1 MKNAWILLLFIG
13 QACFAQSFYAYD
25 NYVPWEKIVSKN
37 GYCDLKGGNYEKQPR
52 FDKLYAYDGKTAH
65 VCRDNK
71 MGVIDGITGEIII
84 PVKYPFIGAP
94 DDGYFIFK
102 SDTNGR
108 FGVMNEKGE
117 LIIPPKYYRLA
128 QINDEKLCF
137 VSDNTIGIMGLD
149 QKIHLSYPNKNASH
163 AVINQ
168 LGFYQ
173 NFSGLTHSY
182 HLPVGQYMIAY
193 GDRIL
198 VPEFNRDKEFSVLLS
213 DLKGNQLSKKYDDIL
228 YLSETH
234 FAFKENEFYGVLD
247 RNGKELVPADYTRIQ
262 LLENNDFLLKTKDGT
277 YVLKGANE
285 DIKFNSPYCMAL
297 NNNRFLVQKN
307 DLFGMLNRKKDTLL
321 PFNFKKV
328 VVYDA
333 NCLQVQFNRF
343 EFGLPTSLPRTQ
355 VSYSY
360 YTMDSLGTS
369 LSDTM
374 HASYVY
380 TFDSEGL
387 GLDLLSSLPVLPK
400 WENLSNQQHP
410 THSKSYTV
418 FSVDKGLSPF
428 AYYQSKPLEGVL
440 NRKGDTL
447 VDAKK
452 YHLVRG
458 INPSTFIVKNR
469 KGKSGVMN
477 SSGDII
483 IDFKYDSFQ
492 TDACGI
498 LAYLEKEYHFF
509 DFDGNKVFELDVSSG
524 QHIFFNEY
532 GTLVY
537 KNEIFSKNK

>member
-1 MKNAWILLLFIG
+1 MKNIWILLLFLG
-13 QACFAQSFYAYD
+13 QACFAQTLYSYD
-25 NYVPWEKIVSKN
+25 YYLPWDKIVSKN
-37 GYCDLKGGNYEKQPR
+37 GYCDLRGGNYEDEPR
-52 FDKLYAYDGKTAH
+52 FDKLFSWNGKTAH

-71 MGVIDGITGEIII
+71 MGVINGTTGEIII

-117 LIIPPKYYRLA
+117 LVIPPKYYRLA
-128 QINDEKLCF
+128 QINDKKLCF
-137 VSDNTIGIMGLD
+137 MSDNTIGLMGLD
-149 QKIHLSYPNKNASH
+149 QNIHLSYPTKNASH

-173 NFSGLTHSY
+173 NFSGLIHSY

-198 VPEFNRDKEFSVLLS
+198 VPEFDRDKEFSVLLS
-213 DLKGNQLSKKYDDIL
+213 DLKGNQLSKEYDDIL
-228 YLSETH
+228 YLSETY
-234 FAFKENEFYGVLD
+234 FAFKKGDFYGVLD
-247 RNGKELVPADYTRIQ
+247 INGKVIIPSDYTRIQ
-262 LLENNDFLLKTKDGT
+262 LLDNNDFLLKTKEGA
-277 YVLKGANE
+277 YVLKGANG
-285 DIKFNSPYCMAL
+285 DIKFNTSYCMAL
-297 NNNRFLVQKN
+297 NNNRFLVQRN
-307 DLFGMLNRKKDTLL
+307 GLFGMINRKKDTLL

-360 YTMDSLGTS
+360 YLMDSLGVS

-374 HASYVY
+374 HASHVY
-380 TFDSEGL
+380 TFDNE

-400 WENLSNQQHP
+400 WGNYSKNHNSLEN
-410 THSKSYTV
+410 KSYKV
-418 FSVDKGLSPF
+418 FSVNRELSPF
-428 AYYQSKPLEGVL
+428 RYYQSKPLEGVL
-440 NRKGDTL
+440 DSKGDTL

-452 YHLVRG
+452 YHFVRG

-469 KGKSGVMN
+469 KGKAGVMN
-477 SSGDII
+477 SSGKII
-483 IDFKYDSFQ
+483 VDFKYDSFQ

-498 LAYLEKEYHFF
+498 LAYIEKEYHFF
-509 DFDGNKVFELDVSSG
+509 DFDGKKVFELDVSSG
-524 QHIFFNEY
+524 EHIFFNEY
-532 GTLVY
+532 GTLIY
-537 KNEIFSKNK
+537 KNEIFPKNK